1 MLFAAFAAVL
11 ALFMMPRSLLA
22 EDPSSPRPPGDIA
35 GVVLAG
41 HGRHVAHAD
50 VVLLNHDGR
59 PVARTFSGPNGHF
72 VFRYLRPGRYTVK
85 AAKYQVG
92 GGQVRTVVM
101 PKMISKVRIKL
112 N

>member
-11 ALFMMPRSLLA
+11 ALFMMPRALLA
-22 EDPSSPRPPGDIA
+22 ESPATPPPPGDIA

-41 HGRHVAHAD
+41 HGRHVPHAD

-72 VFRYLRPGRYTVK
+72 AFRHLRPGRYTVK

-92 GGQVRTVVM
+92 RGRVRTVVLPRM
-101 PKMISKVRIKL
+101 VSKVRIKL